1 MSCSPF
7 DLKDYFLKELPA
19 AGRQP
24 VEAHLRA
31 CPACREEL
39 DRLRLTEAAL
49 FSLRDEEVP
58 QRIGFVPD
66 EVFEPARWRRWW
78 GAIWGSSA
86 RLGFASAAVLSIA
99 ILVHAFVRPAPPAQL
114 ASRPPA
120 TTAAGASISPA
131 EVQSLI
137 QAAVARSVNESEA
150 RQRESDARQQ
160 EKTEKLVADFLRRDA
175 QDQKMLAWAEDT
187 NRYLERRDNAQ
198 KIAAYRPTP
207 EAGSLP

>member
-58 QRIGFVPD
+58 QRIGFVSD
-66 EVFEPARWRRWW
+66 EVFEPAPWRRWW
-78 GAIWGSSA
+78 GAFWGSSA

-99 ILVHAFVRPAPPAQL
+99 ILVHAFVHPAPPAQL
-114 ASRPPA
+114 ASRQPA
-120 TTAAGASISPA
+120 VAASLSLA
-131 EVQSLI
+131 EAQSLV
-137 QAAVARSVNESEA
+137 QAAVSESEA
-150 RQRESDARQQ
+150 RQAQ
-160 EKTEKLVADFLRRDA
+160 KTEKLVADSLRRDA
-175 QDQKMLAWAEDT
+175 QAQKMLAWAEDT
-187 NRYLERRDNAQ
+187 NRYMERRRDAQ
-198 KIAAYRPTP
+198 KVSAYRPAAETRV
-207 EAGSLP
+207 LP